1 MRKALFASW
10 LIAALPLMVLP
21 GCGTV
26 DTTAVADTLTA
37 PKWDVQQ
44 ASFPD
49 HRYRLTLTMDR
60 IYAGGA
66 GEARVVFNQRAE
78 SLMLEN
84 GFDGYTVLEYTE
96 GLHSSIM
103 GSQRVAQGTIQLTRK
118 GG

>member
-1 MRKALFASW
+1 MRKALFTSW
-10 LIAALPLMVLP
+10 FISALPLTVLT

-26 DTTAVADTLTA
+26 DTTAVVDTLTA

-49 HRYRLTLTMDR
+49 HCYRLILTMDR

-66 GEARVVFNQRAE
+66 GEARLVFNQRAE
-78 SLMLEN
+78 DLMREN

-96 GLHSSIM
+96 GLHSSLM
-103 GSQRVAQGTIQLTRK
+103 GSQRVARGMIQLTRR
-118 GG
+118 